1 MGLISKLLD
10 EKAIQD
16 LTKIA
21 EPITKKWNEVIQKNF
36 EDHRKIAE
44 LLGEILKKLDEIKEQ
59 NEKKW

>member
-59 NEKKW
+59 NERK

>member
-10 EKAIQD
+10 EKAIED

-44 LLGEILKKLDEIKEQ
+44 LLGEIIKKLDEL
-59 NEKKW
+59 EKKLQ

>member
-10 EKAIQD
+10 EKAIED

-59 NEKKW
+59 NEKK